1 MKTRSLSTLALAA
14 LLAVTPIAYAADA
27 GGSGP
32 AGPAGG
38 TASMPM
44 KGMQGMGGMMM
55 GAGMACPMMRRM
67 GGVMMDGARPAT
79 IAIPQLPPG
88 NAKLQVEMEGAILKQ
103 VGEIV
108 QHYAARARTR

>member
-1 MKTRSLSTLALAA
+1 MKIRSLSAWGLAMLLAA
-14 LLAVTPIAYAADA
+14 TPLAYAAGA

-32 AGPAGG
+32 TGSTSGSAA
-38 TASMPM
+38 MPM
-44 KGMQGMGGMMM
+44 KGMQGMSGMMM
-55 GAGMACPMMRRM
+55 GGGMACPMMRTMRGGMM
-67 GGVMMDGARPAT
+67 GGARPGT

-108 QHYAARARTR
+108 QRYAARARTR